1 MAGDNLELKAQ
12 LYANMGDVYNELNNF
27 EESDRHFEKALNIN
41 PRNAYVL
48 NNYSYYLSLRGENLK
63 RAQELSFLANEIEPN
78 NSSFLDTYA
87 WVLYKSE
94 KYKDAKEWQMKAI
107 EASENPSA
115 TLMEHLGDILF
126 MLGDEKNALEKWK
139 KALELSDS
147 NEKLVNKIADKT
159 LYE

>member
-1 MAGDNLELKAQ
+1 
-12 LYANMGDVYNELNNF
+12 
-27 EESDRHFEKALNIN
+27 
-41 PRNAYVL
+41 
-48 NNYSYYLSLRGENLK
+48 
-63 RAQELSFLANEIEPN
+63 
-78 NSSFLDTYA
+78 
-87 WVLYKSE
+87 
-94 KYKDAKEWQMKAI
+94 MKAI

-139 KALELSDS
+139 KALELSDG